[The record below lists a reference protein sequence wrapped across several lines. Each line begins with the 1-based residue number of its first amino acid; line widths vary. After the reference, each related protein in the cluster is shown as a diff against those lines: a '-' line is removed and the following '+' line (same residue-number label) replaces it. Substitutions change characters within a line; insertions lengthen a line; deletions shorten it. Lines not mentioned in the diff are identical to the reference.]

1 MRSQKKNSKH
11 FAQKESRI
19 MLQQDII
26 NQVDQGWVNFWKLR
40 NIEIK
45 DNAALIRSK
54 SECHTTFRADLDAK
68 EVVERAVESK
78 KHWARLAEA
87 QRSAAFMN

>member
-1 MRSQKKNSKH
+1 
-11 FAQKESRI
+11 
-19 MLQQDII
+19 MLQQKLIH
-26 NQVDQGWVNFWKLR
+26 QVDQGWANFWKGR
-40 NIEIK
+40 NIDIK
-45 DNAALIRSK
+45 DNAALIRGK
-54 SECHTTFRADLDAK
+54 SEYHKACRASLDAK

>member
-1 MRSQKKNSKH
+1 
-11 FAQKESRI
+11 
-19 MLQQDII
+19 MLQQELID
-26 NQVDQGWVNFWKLR
+26 QVDQGWRNFWKRR
-40 NIEIK
+40 NIDIK
-45 DNAALIRSK
+45 DNASLIRGK
-54 SECHTTFRADLDAK
+54 SESHTAYRADLDAK